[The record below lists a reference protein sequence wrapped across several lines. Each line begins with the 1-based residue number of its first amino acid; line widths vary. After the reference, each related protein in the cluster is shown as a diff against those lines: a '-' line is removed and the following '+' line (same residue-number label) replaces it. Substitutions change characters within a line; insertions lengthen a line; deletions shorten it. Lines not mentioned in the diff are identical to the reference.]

1 MNLSAFHALQQTTH
15 EALCQERLLDALI
28 KLGELCSYASQPA
41 AVEAVRT
48 LKQDYAMLLGYMKR
62 GMTDIDREKYFKEFL
77 RKAHSIY
84 NRVSRSVELEHG
96 DGHEA
101 MLWQR
106 LHQSPEKLAEIYI
119 PFVEGEGGE
128 PATIAAILADPLA
141 SYQQLFDTIWT
152 SGEWNAADRELIY
165 KYVMNDDAP
174 RINRLSIVSATGLAL
189 LFSFDEQKFLL
200 LLSVIEEYQVE
211 VSIRA
216 LVMSLLA
223 YSHYGDKLMQLYPS
237 IQLKFS
243 FLRELTYFHPL
254 VMAVQKAMLV
264 AVQSP
269 ELAHDFDQKLPEHM
283 EKAHDG
289 MKELPK
295 DATNEEIQQCIEDNP
310 KLRRFRNE
318 MLDMM
323 HDYVHMQEK
332 GVDLNYHS
340 FSHMQELLPFFTEAA
355 NWFCP
360 FSFEHPLLF
369 NINAATRFLSV
380 IVNNK
385 SCDTDRYGMVFAMAP
400 HLPEIKIIKQDALTM
415 EETKIEGDE
424 IETFMEQLSEE
435 MEQKAT
441 DSDKSLLTL
450 DPDRLY
456 RHVVSC
462 VQDCFRFFHIFK
474 SKGQT
479 PNPFDGDICFW
490 TNPAFKDIFRP
501 LEATRELADWI
512 FELEMYDESISL
524 YAKLER
530 DFDTNQRLGFACEKL
545 GQARAAQNYFT
556 AALLLDPDD
565 EWTRRQLLNSYRN
578 NGDFALACELLEDLL
593 EQEPDNLRNV
603 RQLAELYVR
612 LEEYEDA
619 LKLYA
624 KLDYLRPGHLPTQ
637 RAIAW
642 CHMALRHYDK
652 AGLLYLD
659 IIGHDDVVDEDYLNA
674 GHCALLQNDVPT
686 AVIYY
691 QECLK
696 MRGEE
701 YASSDLFAADELF
714 LLERGVDSLTHHLI
728 IDLINI

>member
-1 MNLSAFHALQQTTH
+1 MNLSAFHALQETTH
-15 EALCQERLLDALI
+15 EALSQERLLDALI
-28 KLGELCSYASQPA
+28 KLGELCAYASQPA
-41 AVEAVRT
+41 ASEAVHT

-77 RKAHSIY
+77 RKANNVY
-84 NRVSRSVELEHG
+84 FRVCRNVELEHG
-96 DGHEA
+96 EGHEA

-106 LHQSPEKLAEIYI
+106 LGQSPEKLAEIYI
-119 PFVEGEGGE
+119 PFVEGEE
-128 PATIAAILADPLA
+128 NAPASIAAILADPLA

-152 SGEWNAADRELIY
+152 SGHWNAADCELIF

-174 RINRLSIVSATGLAL
+174 RINRLTIVSATGLAL

-223 YSHYGDKLMQLYPS
+223 YAVYGDELIQLFPS
-237 IQLKFS
+237 IQLKFG

-264 AVQSP
+264 AIQSP
-269 ELAHDFDQKLPEHM
+269 ELAREFDQKLPEHL

-295 DATNEEIQQCIEDNP
+295 GVSEEEIQQCIEDNP
-310 KLRRFRNE
+310 KLRKFRNE

-332 GVDLNYHS
+332 GVDLNFHS
-340 FSHMQELLPFFTEAA
+340 FSHMQEILPFFTEAA

-385 SCDTDRYGMVFAMAP
+385 SCDSDRYGMVFAMAP
-400 HLPEIKIIKQDALTM
+400 HLPEIHIIKQDAVTM
-415 EETKIEGDE
+415 EETKIEGDD
-424 IETFMEQLSEE
+424 IENFMEQLSEE
-435 MEQKAT
+435 MEYKAT
-441 DSDKSLLTL
+441 DTDKSLLTL
-450 DPDRLY
+450 DPARLY

-462 VQDCFRFFHIFK
+462 VQDCFRFFTIFK
-474 SKGQT
+474 PDGQT
-479 PNPFDGDICFW
+479 QNPFAEDLRLWKLDYIW
-490 TNPAFKDIFRP
+490 PIFRGHD
-501 LEATRELADWI
+501 AMRELADWL
-512 FELEMYDESISL
+512 FELEAYKDAVKFYD
-524 YAKLER
+524 KLER
-530 DFDTNQRLGFACEKL
+530 DTDLCQRMGYAYENLDAPKL
-545 GQARAAQNYFT
+545 AQTFYRE
-556 AALLLDPDD
+556 ALAMNPDD
-565 EWTRRQLLNSYRN
+565 EWTQRQLLMSYRN
-578 NGDFALACELLEDLL
+578 SGELALACELLETILATH
-593 EQEPDNLRNV
+593 PDSQRYT

-612 LEEYEDA
+612 LEEYDAA
-619 LKLYA
+619 LKLYT
-624 KLDYLRPGHLPTQ
+624 KLDYLRSGHLPTQ
-637 RAIAW
+637 RALAW
-642 CHMALRHYDK
+642 CHMALAHYDK
-652 AGLLYLD
+652 ASHLYLD
-659 IIGHDDVVDEDYLNA
+659 IIGHDGVVDEDYLNA

-696 MRGEE
+696 MRGVE
-701 YASSDLFAADELF
+701 YASSDLFKADELF
-714 LLERGVDSLTHHLI
+714 LLERGVDSLTHHLV

>member
-1 MNLSAFHALQQTTH
+1 MNISAFHALQSAAH
-15 EALCQERLLDALI
+15 EALGQERLLDALI
-28 KLGELCSYASQPA
+28 KLDELCMYASKPA
-41 AVEAVRT
+41 AVEAVRK

-62 GMTDIDREKYFKEFL
+62 GMTDVDRERYFREFL
-77 RKAHSIY
+77 RKANSIY
-84 NRVSRSVELEHG
+84 GRVCRSVELEHG
-96 DGHEA
+96 DGTEA
-101 MLWQR
+101 QLWQR
-106 LHQSPEKLAEIYI
+106 LHQSPERLAEIYV
-119 PFVEGEGGE
+119 PFVEGDGDS
-128 PATIAAILADPLA
+128 PASIADILSDPLA
-141 SYQQLFDTIWT
+141 SYQQMFDTIWT
-152 SGEWNAADRELIY
+152 SGQWSVADRELIY
-165 KYVMNDDAP
+165 KYVMNDSAP
-174 RINRLSIVSATGLAL
+174 RINRLTIVSATGLAL

-223 YSHYGDKLMQLYPS
+223 YAVYGDDLIQLYPS
-237 IQLKFS
+237 IQLKFG

-254 VMAVQKAMLV
+254 VMAVQKALLV
-264 AVQSP
+264 AKLSP
-269 ELAHDFDQKLPEHM
+269 ELAGEFDKKLPEHM
-283 EKAHDG
+283 EKAHDS

-295 DATNEEIQQCIEDNP
+295 DASGEEIQQCIEDNP
-310 KLRRFRNE
+310 QLRKFRNE

-340 FSHMQELLPFFTEAA
+340 FFHMREVLPFFSEAA

-400 HLPEIKIIKQDALTM
+400 HLPEIHIIKQDAVTM
-415 EETKIEGDE
+415 EETKIEGDD
-424 IETFMEQLSEE
+424 IESFMEQLSEE
-435 MEQKAT
+435 MEHKST
-441 DSDKSLLTL
+441 DADKSLLTL
-450 DPDRLY
+450 DPARLY

-462 VQDCFRFFHIFK
+462 VQDCFRFFSIFK
-474 SKGQT
+474 PEGQT
-479 PNPFDGDICFW
+479 QNAFAGDLRLWRLEYIW
-490 TNPAFKDIFRP
+490 PIFKGND
-501 LEATRELADWI
+501 AMRELADWL
-512 FELEMYDESISL
+512 FELEMFDDAVRFYDKFEHDADL
-524 YAKLER
+524 CQRMGYAY
-530 DFDTNQRLGFACEKL
+530 EKL
-545 GQARAAQNYFT
+545 DAPKLAQTLYRE
-556 AALLLDPDD
+556 ALAMDPED
-565 EWTRRQLLNSYRN
+565 EWTKHQLLASYRN
-578 NGDFALACELLEDLL
+578 NGEIALACELLESILAAA
-593 EQEPDNLRNV
+593 PDSQRYT

-612 LEEYEDA
+612 LEEYDSA
-619 LKLYA
+619 LKLYS
-624 KLDYLRPGHLPTQ
+624 KLDYLRSGHLPTL
-637 RAIAW
+637 RALAW
-642 CHMALRHYDK
+642 CHMALGHYDK
-652 AGLLYLD
+652 AGQLYLD

-701 YASSDLFAADELF
+701 YASSELFAADELF
-714 LLERGVDSLTHHLI
+714 LMERGVDSLTHHLI